1 MIKPLQVFSVQV
13 WNQDNNLLHE
23 VNFVAY
29 GFLDW
34 LCNCWLKK
42 PIQDEHFSTISWGV
56 GGGEEKN
63 RARSCLLVTKRVQWG
78 KGVKSRSQRET
89 MQMWE
94 GEIGG
99 AEKCPHYAY
108 GIHTELCRTV
118 WDIGWQGILKWVL
131 DATQRYKEKPVHQQE
146 TVVQPASERGW
157 GKGVGFRDLGG
168 VEVDRIRQHAR
179 ANLKCNHHWKKYES
193 LSLLN

>member
-1 MIKPLQVFSVQV
+1 MSILAQFRGV
-13 WNQDNNLLHE
+13 WE
-23 VNFVAY
+23 A
-29 GFLDW
+29 GR
-34 LCNCWLKK
+34 
-42 PIQDEHFSTISWGV
+42 
-56 GGGEEKN
+56 EKN

-157 GKGVGFRDLGG
+157 DLGIWEG
-168 VEVDRIRQHAR
+168 SRWTGSDNMQEQIWSATTTEKNMRV
-179 ANLKCNHHWKKYES
+179 YPF
-193 LSLLN
+193 

>member
-1 MIKPLQVFSVQV
+1 MSILAQFRGV
-13 WNQDNNLLHE
+13 WE
-23 VNFVAY
+23 A
-29 GFLDW
+29 GR
-34 LCNCWLKK
+34 K
-42 PIQDEHFSTISWGV
+42 
-56 GGGEEKN
+56 KN
-63 RARSCLLVTKRVQWG
+63 RARSCLLVTKRVQCG